1 MKPSPFIR
9 QTVLSR
15 RAVLRGTGVAL
26 GLPLL
31 EAMRPMFCSAAS
43 AATNQAE
50 SPRRMVSVQTNMG
63 IMPHLFFPEQ
73 SGKDYKPSPYLELL
87 APLRSDL
94 TVFSGL
100 SHPSVDG
107 GHANEKSFLTGAPH
121 PAGAAFRNSVSLD
134 QVAAEQLGAAT
145 RFPCLVVSCANSSNH
160 GMSYTRS
167 GVSIPAE
174 SKPSQLYRQLF
185 VQGSVK
191 EIEARVHDLQNGRSL
206 LDTVRQ
212 RARRLEKSAGA
223 IDRERLDQYFTS
235 IRELEQQLLQSESW
249 QTKPKP
255 KVELPEPKETTD
267 PSQLI
272 TRLKSTLDVLRLALE
287 TDSTRIISL
296 FIQPLGVLSELMG
309 VESETHSLT
318 HHGNRSEMISE
329 LRIIEEAQLI
339 AIRDF
344 LLGLKN
350 VAEVGSSLLDRTS
363 VLYGTCM
370 GNANGHT
377 NHNWPMLLAGG
388 GFRHGQHLAFDP
400 KNNEPI
406 AKLFIAM
413 LQRLDLEVDQFASQT
428 GTLRGLELL

>member
-1 MKPSPFIR
+1 VF
-9 QTVLSR
+9 SR
-15 RAVLRGTGVAL
+15 RAVLRGAGVAL

-31 EAMRPMFCSAAS
+31 EAMRPAFGSATR
-43 AATNQAE
+43 AAANRDE
-50 SPRRMVSVQTNMG
+50 PPRRMVVVQTNMG
-63 IMPHLFFPEQ
+63 IMPDLFFPEQ
-73 SGKDYKPSPYLELL
+73 AGRDYQPSPYLELL
-87 APLRSDL
+87 APLLDDL

-100 SHPSVDG
+100 SHPAVDG
-107 GHANEKSFLTGAPH
+107 GHANERSFLTGAPH
-121 PAGAAFRNSVSLD
+121 PAGAAFRNSISVD
-134 QVAAEQLGAAT
+134 QAAAEQLGAAT
-145 RFPCLVVSCANSSNH
+145 RFPCLVVSCANSSNN

-167 GVSIPAE
+167 GVNIPAE
-174 SKPSQLYRQLF
+174 SKPAQLYRQLF
-185 VQGSVK
+185 VQGSPEEVA
-191 EIEARVHDLQNGRSL
+191 ARVRDLQNGRSL
-206 LDTVRQ
+206 LDTVRE

-255 KVELPEPKETTD
+255 RVDLTEPKETTD

-272 TRLKSTLDVLRLALE
+272 TRLKSTLDVLRVALE
-287 TDSTRIISL
+287 TDSTRVISL
-296 FIQPLGVLSELMG
+296 FIQPLGVLSELAG

-318 HHGNRSEMISE
+318 HHGNRPEMVSE
-329 LRIIEEAQLI
+329 LRIIEEAQL
-339 AIRDF
+339 AALRDF

-350 VAEVGSSLLDRTS
+350 ADEAGTTLLDRTS

-377 NHNWPMLLAGG
+377 NQNWPMLLAGG
-388 GFRHGQHLAFDP
+388 GFRHGRHLAFDP

-406 AKLFIAM
+406 AKLFISM
-413 LQRLDLEVDQFASQT
+413 LRRLGLEVDQFASQS

>member
-1 MKPSPFIR
+1 VKPSPFVR
-9 QTVLSR
+9 QTVISR
-15 RAVLRGTGVAL
+15 RAVLRGAGVTL

-31 EAMRPMFCSAAS
+31 EAMRPVFGPAAR
-43 AATNQAE
+43 AAANQAE
-50 SPRRMVSVQTNMG
+50 PPRRMVAVQTNMG

-87 APLRSDL
+87 APLRDDL
-94 TVFSGL
+94 TVLSGL
-100 SHPSVDG
+100 SHPAVDG

-145 RFPCLVVSCANSSNH
+145 RFPCLVVSCANSTSN

-167 GVSIPAE
+167 GVGIPAE
-174 SKPSQLYRQLF
+174 TKPSQLYRQLF
-185 VQGSVK
+185 VQGSAK
-191 EIEARVHDLQNGRSL
+191 EIEARVHDLQSGRSL
-206 LDTVRQ
+206 LDTVRD
-212 RARRLEKSAGA
+212 RARRLEKSAGT

-255 KVELPEPKETTD
+255 QVELPEPKETTD

-272 TRLKSTLDVLRLALE
+272 TRLKSTLDVLRTALE
-287 TDSTRIISL
+287 TDSTRIVSL
-296 FIQPLGVLSELMG
+296 FVQPLGVLSELLG

-318 HHGNRSEMISE
+318 HHGNRTEMISE
-329 LRIIEEAQLI
+329 LRIIEEAQL
-339 AIRDF
+339 AALRDF
-344 LLGLKN
+344 LLGLRNAKE
-350 VAEVGSSLLDRTS
+350 AGTTLLDQTS

-377 NHNWPMLLAGG
+377 NQNWPMLLAGG

-400 KNNEPI
+400 KNNESI
-406 AKLFIAM
+406 AKLFVSM
-413 LQRLDLEVDQFASQT
+413 LRRLGLEVDQFASQS